1 MCDNCERNSAE
12 NHPFSYEN
20 VEKLANYLKERVP
33 IVPQIGIICG
43 TGLGGVT
50 ELLTDSTIFDYK
62 DIPGFPVSTVP
73 GHHGRLLFG
82 RIGTTPVVVMQGRFH
97 FFEGYPLWKCTLP
110 VRVMKLLG
118 VSTLIL
124 SNAAGGINSS
134 YNVGDIMLLRDHI
147 NFPTLGGNNPLRGP
161 NDDKFGPRFG
171 TMNDAYD
178 RRILVEA
185 KGVVKSLGMS
195 GVQEGVYACIG
206 GPSFETVAELRAL
219 KLLGADAVGMS
230 TVHEVVA
237 ARHCGLK
244 CFAFSLIT
252 NKCPMEY
259 DSEEKQDHEEHLMVG
274 KQREDDV
281 KNFVGKLVLRL
292 TEAKLA

>member
-1 MCDNCERNSAE
+1 MCDNCERNSAK

-82 RIGTTPVVVMQGRFH
+82 RIGSTPVVVMQGRFY
-97 FFEGYPLWKCTLP
+97 FYEGNSLWKCTLP

-118 VSTLIL
+118 VSTLIM
-124 SNAAGGINSS
+124 SNAAGAINSS
-134 YNVGDIMLLRDHI
+134 YNVGDIMLVRDHI
-147 NFPTLGGNNPLRGP
+147 NLSTFGGNNPLRGP

-219 KLLGADAVGMS
+219 RKLGADAVGMS
-230 TVHEVVA
+230 TVHEVVV

-244 CFAFSLIT
+244 CFAFCLIT
-252 NKCPMEY
+252 NKCSMEY
-259 DSEEKQDHEEHLMVG
+259 DSKEKQDHEEHLMVG
-274 KQREDDV
+274 KQREDDL
-281 KNFVGKLVLRL
+281 KNFVEKLVLRL
-292 TEAKLA
+292 TGANLA